1 MSETTKLAYIWD
13 YDIDEGKLKDILS
26 GKIVMGRLDKNWAVL
41 RLLEY
46 APYPEIV
53 KFLGYREI
61 VDQWPH
67 LRERIR
73 SQSRKRGF
81 DFLVKWLEEKHPEK
95 L

>member
-1 MSETTKLAYIWD
+1 MSSLPYVWD
-13 YDIDEGKLKDILS
+13 YDIDETQFQALLDGKQTI
-26 GKIVMGRLDKNWAVL
+26 GRLDADWAAI

-53 KFLGYREI
+53 RLLGFRRLLQGWPRWRE
-61 VDQWPH
+61 H
-67 LRERIR
+67 IR

-81 DFLVKWLEEKHPEK
+81 DFLAEWLPAHYPEM